1 MTEADSLDDPSLL
14 MQVMDLR
21 EQLEEAQSE
30 QDVEGIQ
37 AENNEYLQSTL
48 RKIDALLE
56 KEEVDWEKMKK
67 LTVELRYWSNIE
79 DVCREW
85 QPGKAIT
92 LHH

>member
-1 MTEADSLDDPSLL
+1 
-14 MQVMDLR
+14 MQVMELR

-30 QDVEGIQ
+30 EDVEAIKS
-37 AENNEYLQSTL
+37 ENSEYLQQTL
-48 RKIDALLE
+48 RKIDALLDDANGQDD
-56 KEEVDWEKMKK
+56 VDWEKMKK

-85 QPGKAIT
+85 QPGQAIT